1 MPRVSVQDLADMKG
15 KEPIT
20 MLTAYNS
27 AEAEIIDGEVE
38 IVLVGD
44 SVGNTRLGYRDTLPV
59 TLEQSLSHTE
69 AVASATEES
78 MVVGDMPFMSYGAGM
93 SESVR
98 NAGRYL
104 KEAGAQAVKLETPV
118 GGSHTL
124 GIADRL
130 TELGVP
136 VLGHTGLTPQHIN
149 ATGGYRVEGRGEKAD
164 ELLETA
170 EKLEDAGVFAVV
182 LEMVP
187 EDVGRRVTEA
197 VDVPTIG
204 IGAGRYV
211 DGQVLVI
218 DDLAGLSRD
227 VPSFVRKYA
236 DVRSVMR
243 NAVKEYVNDV
253 KNDRYPEAEHAFDA
267 IED

>member
-1 MPRVSVQDLADMKG
+1 MKG
-15 KEPIT
+15 DEPVV

-27 AEAEIIDGEVE
+27 AEAGLMDGEADV
-38 IVLVGD
+38 VLVGD

-59 TLEQSLSHTE
+59 TLEQSLSHTQ

-78 MVVGDMPFMSYGAGM
+78 MVVGDMPFMSYGAGTR
-93 SESVR
+93 ESVL

-118 GGSHTL
+118 GGTHTVRL
-124 GIADRL
+124 VDRL

-136 VLGHTGLTPQHIN
+136 VMGHTGLTPQHIN

-164 ELLETA
+164 DLLETA
-170 EKLEDAGVFAVV
+170 LELERAGVYSLV

-187 EDVGRRVTEA
+187 EEVGRRVTEE
-197 VDVPTIG
+197 VGVPTIG

-218 DDLAGLSRD
+218 DDLVGLSRE
-227 VPSFVRKYA
+227 VPSFVEKYA
-236 DVRSVMR
+236 DARATYSDAVQEFAGDVRSGR
-243 NAVKEYVNDV
+243 F
-253 KNDRYPEAEHAFDA
+253 PEERHVFDPV
-267 IED
+267 EE

>member
-1 MPRVSVQDLADMKG
+1 MKG
-15 KEPIT
+15 DTPIV

-27 AEAEIIDGEVE
+27 AEADIMDGEVDV
-38 IVLVGD
+38 VLVGD

-69 AVASATEES
+69 AVASAVDES
-78 MVVGDMPFMSYGAGM
+78 LVVGDMPFMSYGAGM
-93 SESVR
+93 EESVR

-118 GGSHTL
+118 GGQHTVEL
-124 GIADRL
+124 ADRL

-136 VLGHTGLTPQHIN
+136 VLGHTGLTPQHIHS
-149 ATGGYRVEGRGEKAD
+149 TGGYRIEGRGEKSD
-164 ELLETA
+164 ELVETA
-170 EKLEDAGVFAVV
+170 ERLEAAGVFAVV

-187 EDVGRRVTEA
+187 EPVARQVTES
-197 VDVPTIG
+197 VGVPTIG

-211 DGQVLVI
+211 DGQVLVV
-218 DDLAGLSRD
+218 DDLVGLSGE

-236 DVRSVMR
+236 DVRGVMGD
-243 NAVKEYVNDV
+243 AVREYTQDV
-253 KNDRYPEAEHAFDA
+253 REGRFPSREHAFDA
-267 IED
+267 VDE